1 MFGSPP
7 ADFHSHNKANKIE
20 KMSSTFRQKEIDM
33 FSVVEA
39 FWKYNH
45 KVVVC
50 AETESSCTLSLHNGQ
65 AETFRLKAADGE
77 RKNEKVKTWRR
88 QAVTEVNITSFLQWP
103 CKNSGSEEAVPEK
116 VNQLQFS

>member
-1 MFGSPP
+1 MVSCSVHPLLYTS

-33 FSVVEA
+33 FLAVEA

-50 AETESSCTLSLHNGQ
+50 AETKSSVLHAELKLLDSRLLMEKERMKKLRPDKDRQSLWG
-65 AETFRLKAADGE
+65 
-77 RKNEKVKTWRR
+77 
-88 QAVTEVNITSFLQWP
+88 
-103 CKNSGSEEAVPEK
+103 
-116 VNQLQFS
+116 